1 MKLTMRDI
9 AAQAKVSPATVSNA
23 LNGRPGVSDSVKEHI
38 LTIARE
44 MGYQSAREAGKSN
57 RYVRLI
63 IYRSHGIVVADTPFF
78 SELIESIQSE
88 CHQEGLE
95 LMISHVHAQEDSDF
109 EAQIHAFCNEKCA
122 GIILLATEMSP
133 EELGRFTDLRSPMVV
148 LDNSFASENVH
159 SVVMN
164 NWEAGYLAAKELLSA
179 GHRDIGHITSS
190 VAFRNNSE
198 RTAGFRAGLAEAG
211 LELPEEKIFPV
222 LPAMNGA
229 YEDMKRLIAERGGR
243 LPGAFFAGNDWM
255 AIGSM
260 RAIKEA
266 GYRVPEDVSI
276 VGMDDTAICEACTPQ
291 LTTVH
296 VYRRELGMTVI
307 RTLLSVIHQGTPCAI
322 KTTVGVKI
330 VPRGSV
336 KNLRARG
343 D

>member
-9 AAQAKVSPATVSNA
+9 AARAKVSPATVSNA

-44 MGYQSAREAGKSN
+44 MGYQSARDAGKAN

-78 SELIESIQSE
+78 AELIESIQCE

-95 LMISHVHAQEDSDF
+95 LMISHVHAREDDDF
-109 EAQIHAFCNEKCA
+109 EAQIRAFCSEKCA
-122 GIILLATEMSP
+122 GIILLATEMTP
-133 EELGRFTDLRSPMVV
+133 EELSQFTDLRSPMVV

-164 NWEAGYLAAKELLSA
+164 NWEAGYLAARELLDA

-190 VAFRNNSE
+190 VPFRNNTE
-198 RTAGFRAGLAEAG
+198 RTQGFRAGLAEAG
-211 LELPEEKIFPV
+211 LELPEEKIYPV

-229 YEDMKRLIAERGGR
+229 YEDMRRLLKERGR
-243 LPGAFFAGNDWM
+243 LPGALFAGNDWM

-260 RAIKEA
+260 RAIQEA

-276 VGMDDTAICEACTPQ
+276 VGD
-291 LTTVH
+291 
-296 VYRRELGMTVI
+296 RK
-307 RTLLSVIHQGTPCAI
+307 SV
-322 KTTVGVKI
+322 V
-330 VPRGSV
+330 
-336 KNLRARG
+336 
-343 D
+343 